1 MDTTVLDEIIVGRVE
16 PHIYA
21 FKTNTVPNYLK
32 VGDTYRP
39 VSERLKEWKKHF
51 PDLQKEFENKA
62 TVNNE
67 IFFRDFAVHQ
77 YLERELNKIRLQKS
91 DIKQGIYY
99 SSEFFKNAEK
109 RDVENAIAD
118 ITDSYQS
125 APNKYQYYKTADNMP
140 VITEYKSTGYWI
152 PRPNQQEAIDNFCK
166 AVNNGRTN
174 LLMYAVMRFGKSF
187 TSMCCAKEMPISD
200 DIKGAKIVLVVSAK
214 ADVKEEWKKT
224 VQSADNFNKVYKFLD
239 GEQLKEENIVANT
252 LKQGNKVVIFLT
264 LQDLQGSEIK
274 EKHKEIFD
282 NQIDLLIVDE
292 THFGARAEKYGK
304 VLTPVNYESDIKD
317 KYTSSKTDADI
328 GDYIE
333 SKIADAQV
341 KQLNA
346 KVKLHLSGTPY
357 RILMGSEFSKED
369 IITFCQFSDIVKE
382 QEKWDK
388 ENLLKDEDERGKP
401 IKEWDNPYYG
411 FPQMVRFAFNPSKA
425 AQEKLQELKQS
436 GVSYAFS
443 ALLKPKSVQ
452 KADNDDHK
460 KFVFEKEVLELFEV
474 IDGSKTDDNIL
485 SFLDYDKIKQ
495 GKMCQHIV
503 CVLPYCAS
511 CDALEELIKS
521 KKSKF
526 KNLSEYEIINI
537 SGVEKF
543 NLYKSVTDVK
553 NKIKKC
559 ETNSKKTLT
568 LTVNRMLTGSTV
580 EQWDT
585 MIYLKDTSSPQE
597 YDQAIFRLQNQYI
610 KKLVDNDGEEI
621 KYNMKPQTLLVDFDP
636 HRMFVMQEMKSQIYN
651 ANVDERGN
659 SKLEERLEEDL
670 RISPIIVLNKDKI
683 NKVEPSDILSAI
695 SQYSSNRSVVD
706 EARDIPIDL
715 SLLNVSE
722 IKAEI
727 EKQGELGSNQGF
739 TIDAVEGD
747 DTDLE
752 TPSIPDSPE
761 NPQEPKNTPQKDDKI
776 NSNKEIESIRNKF
789 RTYYSRILFFSFLS
803 KSNVSS
809 LDNVISVI
817 DSIDNRRIAE
827 NLDLQKNILIL
838 LKNNINVFVL
848 RQLDYKI
855 QNINK
860 LANDLT
866 IEPIERAIRAINKFN
881 RLSASEVTTPQKVC
895 EDMIALLPDES
906 FTKLKE
912 KDVVMLDIASK
923 AGEYAIAICN
933 RCKQLNIDISL
944 IENSILSIPTSKV
957 AYEFTRRI
965 YEVLGLKTDCIAE
978 RFTSYDL
985 LKIKD
990 ADNNIDYQKISNI
1003 ILQNKKFNT
1012 IQLNSPIMKEGDK
1025 MKVEAVVG
1033 NPPYQEETKV
1043 DSKTNGQNPRTNI
1056 FQLFQYIAEKIA
1068 ISRSVLIYPGIR
1080 WMHRS
1085 GKGLKQFGF
1094 DLINNQK
1101 LDKLIFYPDAKEI
1114 FDNSGIADG
1123 ISIVSL
1129 DKNKTSDKFEYQY
1142 KIGATQEVVQRS
1154 NPGETLFVINP
1165 KDVPIADKIERFVY
1179 NNKLKYLNDSILS
1192 RSLFGIESNFIEKNI
1207 SNVKLFTK
1215 GTVLAKDEVKLLTND
1230 KSGSSGRSQWYV
1242 INSSLIREG
1251 REYIKKWQVVVSS
1264 AHPGGQEGRDNQ
1276 IEIIDNKS
1284 AFGRARVALKSFENK
1299 KSASNF
1305 FKYCKSRIVR
1315 YAFLL
1320 SDEALSSLAKFVPD
1334 LGDYENNLVIDF
1346 SKDIDEQLKEKMQ
1359 LDDKEIKYIEKIVDK
1374 SC

>member
-21 FKTNTVPNYLK
+21 FKTNTIPNYLK

-39 VSERLKEWKKHF
+39 VAERLKEWKKHF
-51 PDLQKEFENKA
+51 PDLQKEFEDKA

-99 SSEFFKNAEK
+99 SSEFFKDAEK
-109 RDVENAIAD
+109 RDVEKAIVD

-125 APNKYQYYKTADNMP
+125 ASNKYQYYKTDDNMP
-140 VITEYKSTGYWI
+140 VITEYKSTGYWK
-152 PRPNQQEAIDNFCK
+152 PRPNQKKAIDSFCK

-200 DIKGAKIVLVVSAK
+200 GTKGAKIVLVVSAK

-224 VQSADNFNKVYKFLD
+224 VQSADNFQEYKFLD
-239 GEQLKEENIVANT
+239 SKQLKEESIITNT
-252 LKQGNKVVIFLT
+252 LQEGKKVAIFLT
-264 LQDLQGSEIK
+264 LQDLQGPEIK
-274 EKHKEIFD
+274 EKHKEVFESK
-282 NQIDLLIVDE
+282 IDLLIVDE
-292 THFGARAEKYGK
+292 THYGARAEQYGK
-304 VLTPVNYESDIKD
+304 VLNTVKYEEDVKD
-317 KYTSSKTDADI
+317 KYTSKKTDTDMD
-328 GDYIE
+328 DYIE
-333 SKIADAQV
+333 SEVADEQI
-341 KQLNA
+341 KQLKA
-346 KVKLHLSGTPY
+346 KVRLHLSGTPY

-369 IITFCQFSDIVKE
+369 IISFCQFSDIVKE

-388 ENLLKDEDERGKP
+388 EHILSDE

-425 AQEKLQELKQS
+425 AQAKLQELKQS

-443 ALLKPKSVQ
+443 ALLKPKSIQ
-452 KADNDDHK
+452 KADNGDHK
-460 KFVFEKEVLELFEV
+460 RFFFEKEVLELFEV
-474 IDGSKTDDNIL
+474 IDGSKTDENIL
-485 SFLDYDKIKQ
+485 SFLDYDRIKQ

-521 KKSKF
+521 KKNKF
-526 KNLSEYEIINI
+526 QNLSEYEIVNI

-559 ETNSKKTLT
+559 ETEGKKTLT

-610 KKLVDNDGEEI
+610 KKMVDKDGEEI

-636 HRMFVMQEMKSQIYN
+636 HRMFVMQELKSQIYN
-651 ANVDERGN
+651 ANVEERGN
-659 SKLEERLEEDL
+659 LRLKERLEEDL
-670 RISPIIVLNKDKI
+670 RISPIIVFNKDKI
-683 NKVEPSDILSAI
+683 SKVESSDILSAI

-715 SLLNVSE
+715 SLLNISE

-727 EKQGELGSNQGF
+727 EKQGELGSTQGF

-747 DTDLE
+747 DTDLD
-752 TPSIPDSPE
+752 TPSTLDSPE
-761 NPQEPKNTPQKDDKI
+761 NPQELKNTPQEDDKTS
-776 NSNKEIESIRNKF
+776 SNKEIESIRNKF

-803 KSNVSS
+803 KSHVSS
-809 LDNVISVI
+809 LDNVISVV
-817 DSIDNRRIAE
+817 DDADNKRIAK
-827 NLDLQKNILIL
+827 NLELKKSILVL
-838 LKNNINVFVL
+838 LKQNINVFVL

-855 QNINK
+855 QNINH

-866 IEPIERAIRAINKFN
+866 IDPVARAIRAINKFN

-906 FTKLKE
+906 FTKIKE

-933 RCKQLNIDISL
+933 RCKQLDIDISL
-944 IENSILSIPTSKV
+944 IKNSILSIPTSKV

-965 YEVLGLKTDCIAE
+965 YEVLGLDTDCITE
-978 RFTSYDL
+978 IFTSYDL

-990 ADNNIDYQKISNI
+990 TDNNIDYQKISDI

-1012 IQLNSPIMKEGDK
+1012 IQLDAPITKEGDK
-1025 MKVEAVVG
+1025 MKIEAVVG
-1033 NPPYQEETKV
+1033 NPPYQE
-1043 DSKTNGQNPRTNI
+1043 NI
-1056 FQLFQYIAEKIA
+1056 SE
-1068 ISRSVLIYPGIR
+1068 
-1080 WMHRS
+1080 
-1085 GKGLKQFGF
+1085 
-1094 DLINNQK
+1094 
-1101 LDKLIFYPDAKEI
+1101 
-1114 FDNSGIADG
+1114 
-1123 ISIVSL
+1123 
-1129 DKNKTSDKFEYQY
+1129 
-1142 KIGATQEVVQRS
+1142 TQE
-1154 NPGETLFVINP
+1154 
-1165 KDVPIADKIERFVY
+1165 
-1179 NNKLKYLNDSILS
+1179 
-1192 RSLFGIESNFIEKNI
+1192 
-1207 SNVKLFTK
+1207 
-1215 GTVLAKDEVKLLTND
+1215 
-1230 KSGSSGRSQWYV
+1230 
-1242 INSSLIREG
+1242 NSSLSKQLFPLFIQCVISMDSNYATLITPSRWFTADAQDKSFVKLREF
-1251 REYIKKWQVVVSS
+1251 IKERQHFS
-1264 AHPGGQEGRDNQ
+1264 Q
-1276 IEIIDNKS
+1276 IYNYPDNKLLFNNVS
-1284 AFGRARVALKSFENK
+1284 IAGGVNYFLYDKKHIGYVSFTECNKQGKNSINRPLFENGLDIIISMNNLIDILDKVRNHKQFSPLTQITSGRNAFGIVGKVTELEKLTTDTYFDEAISVRCAHEKIRYIAKDKIVKNK
-1299 KSASNF
+1299 E
-1305 FKYCKSRIVR
+1305 IVDKWKIFTSKGNGG
-1315 YAFLL
+1315 AGLL
-1320 SDEALSSLAKFVPD
+1320 SDDKSVSILGKSYIGGPLSVCSDSLIPIGNFDTKEEAENLKKYMSSKFLRFMVGILKVSQNVYQFVPMQD
-1334 LGDYENNLVIDF
+1334 FTNNSDIKWNKPISEIDKQLYNKYGL
-1346 SKDIDEQLKEKMQ
+1346 SPDEIEFIEQK
-1359 LDDKEIKYIEKIVDK
+1359 IKPMD
-1374 SC
+1374 

>member
-21 FKTNTVPNYLK
+21 FKTNTIPNYLK

-51 PDLQKEFENKA
+51 PDLQKEFEDKA

-77 YLERELNKIRLQKS
+77 YLEKELNKIRLQKS

-99 SSEFFKNAEK
+99 SNEFFKDAEK
-109 RDVENAIAD
+109 RDVEKAIVD
-118 ITDSYQS
+118 ITDSYHYV
-125 APNKYQYYKTADNMP
+125 PNKYQYYKTDDNMP
-140 VITEYKSTGYWI
+140 VITEYKSTGYWK

-200 DIKGAKIVLVVSAK
+200 GTKGAKIVLVVSAK

-239 GEQLKEENIVANT
+239 SEQLKEENIVANT

-317 KYTSSKTDADI
+317 KYTSSKTDADMD
-328 GDYIE
+328 DYIE
-333 SKIADAQV
+333 SKVADEQI
-341 KQLNA
+341 KQLKA
-346 KVKLHLSGTPY
+346 KVRLHLSGTPY

-369 IITFCQFSDIVKE
+369 IITFCQFSDIIKE

-388 ENLLKDEDERGKP
+388 ENLLKDEDECGKP
-401 IKEWDNPYYG
+401 IKEWNNPYYG
-411 FPQMVRFAFNPSKA
+411 FPQMIRFAFNPSKA

-452 KADNDDHK
+452 KADNGDHK

-485 SFLDYDKIKQ
+485 SFLDYGKIKE

-511 CDALEELIKS
+511 CDALEKLIKYN
-521 KKSKF
+521 KSKF
-526 KNLSEYEIINI
+526 KNLNEYEVINI
-537 SGVEKF
+537 SGVDKF

-559 ETNSKKTLT
+559 ETEGKKTLT

-610 KKLVDNDGEEI
+610 KKMVDKDGEEI

-636 HRMFVMQEMKSQIYN
+636 HRMFVMQELKSQIYN
-651 ANVDERGN
+651 ANVEERGN
-659 SKLEERLEEDL
+659 SRLKERLEEDL
-670 RISPIIVLNKDKI
+670 RISPIIVFNKDKVS
-683 NKVEPSDILSAI
+683 KVEPSDILSAI

-727 EKQGELGSNQGF
+727 EKQSELGSNQGF
-739 TIDAVEGD
+739 TIDAVKGD

-965 YEVLGLKTDCIAE
+965 YEVLGLNVECIAE
-978 RFTSYDL
+978 RFDSYKL
-985 LKIKD
+985 LEIKKVSKKGKETKD
-990 ADNNIDYQKISNI
+990 VDYQKISNI
-1003 ILQNKKFNT
+1003 ILQNKKFNA
-1012 IQLNSPIMKEGDK
+1012 IQLNTPIMKEGDK

-1033 NPPYQEETKV
+1033 NPPYQEDTNGAGRQALPLYPHFVEISKYMQPNYISMIMPSRWFAGGMGLNEFRQSMMNDKNIRKIVDYINAKECFPQLSIGGVSYFLRNSEQKETCEIINVNNGVKDIDNRKLNEFPVLVRYNKAVKIIKKIYNKNMISLSCIASALTPFGLSTSTRGQQKKDKKSTITLHSSAGISYIAKDEITKGLDLIDSYKV
-1043 DSKTNGQNPRTNI
+1043 MISKTSAEHAGEPDKEGKYRVITKSMKILGPKEVCTHSYFIVGKYNDADTAQN
-1056 FQLFQYIAEKIA
+1056 L
-1068 ISRSVLIYPGIR
+1068 
-1080 WMHRS
+1080 
-1085 GKGLKQFGF
+1085 
-1094 DLINNQK
+1094 
-1101 LDKLIFYPDAKEI
+1101 
-1114 FDNSGIADG
+1114 
-1123 ISIVSL
+1123 
-1129 DKNKTSDKFEYQY
+1129 
-1142 KIGATQEVVQRS
+1142 
-1154 NPGETLFVINP
+1154 
-1165 KDVPIADKIERFVY
+1165 
-1179 NNKLKYLNDSILS
+1179 LKYLKTMFVRFLILQSLSGINLSQNVLQFIPMQDFTNDSDIDWNKSIGEIDIQLYNKYHLS
-1192 RSLFGIESNFIEKNI
+1192 KN
-1207 SNVKLFTK
+1207 
-1215 GTVLAKDEVKLLTND
+1215 E
-1230 KSGSSGRSQWYV
+1230 
-1242 INSSLIREG
+1242 
-1251 REYIKKWQVVVSS
+1251 REYIKQK
-1264 AHPGGQEGRDNQ
+1264 
-1276 IEIIDNKS
+1276 
-1284 AFGRARVALKSFENK
+1284 
-1299 KSASNF
+1299 
-1305 FKYCKSRIVR
+1305 
-1315 YAFLL
+1315 
-1320 SDEALSSLAKFVPD
+1320 
-1334 LGDYENNLVIDF
+1334 
-1346 SKDIDEQLKEKMQ
+1346 
-1359 LDDKEIKYIEKIVDK
+1359 IKPME
-1374 SC
+1374 

>member
-16 PHIYA
+16 PYIYA
-21 FKTNTVPNYLK
+21 FKTNTIPNYLK

-51 PDLQKEFENKA
+51 PDLQKEFEDKA

-77 YLERELNKIRLQKS
+77 YLEKELNKIRLQKS

-99 SSEFFKNAEK
+99 SNEFFKDAEK
-109 RDVENAIAD
+109 RDVEKAIVD
-118 ITDSYQS
+118 ITDSYHS
-125 APNKYQYYKTADNMP
+125 VPNKYQYYKTDDNMP
-140 VITEYKSTGYWI
+140 VITEYKSTGYWK

-200 DIKGAKIVLVVSAK
+200 GTKGAKIVLVVSAK

-224 VQSADNFNKVYKFLD
+224 VQSADNFQEYKFLD
-239 GEQLKEENIVANT
+239 SEQLKEENIITNT
-252 LKQGNKVVIFLT
+252 LQEGKKIAIFLT
-264 LQDLQGSEIK
+264 LQDLQGLEIK
-274 EKHKEIFD
+274 EKHKEVFES
-282 NQIDLLIVDE
+282 QIDLLIVDE
-292 THFGARAEKYGK
+292 THYGARAEQYGK
-304 VLTPVNYESDIKD
+304 VLNAVKYEGDVKD
-317 KYTSSKTDADI
+317 KYTSKKTDADMD
-328 GDYIE
+328 DYIE
-333 SKIADAQV
+333 SEVADEQI
-341 KQLNA
+341 KQLKA
-346 KVKLHLSGTPY
+346 KVRLHLSGTPY
-357 RILMGSEFSKED
+357 RILMGSEFSKDD

-382 QEKWDK
+382 QEKWD
-388 ENLLKDEDERGKP
+388 EEHILSDE

-452 KADNDDHK
+452 KADNGDHK
-460 KFVFEKEVLELFEV
+460 RFVFEKEVLELFEV
-474 IDGSKTDDNIL
+474 IDGSKTDENIL
-485 SFLDYDKIKQ
+485 SFLDYDRIKQ

-526 KNLSEYEIINI
+526 QNLSKYEIVNI

-559 ETNSKKTLT
+559 ETEGKKTLT

-610 KKLVDNDGEEI
+610 KKMVDKDGEEI

-636 HRMFVMQEMKSQIYN
+636 HRMFVMQELKSQIYN
-651 ANVDERGN
+651 ANVEERGN
-659 SKLEERLEEDL
+659 LRLKERLEEDL
-670 RISPIIVLNKDKI
+670 RISPIIAFNKDKI
-683 NKVEPSDILSAI
+683 NKVEPSDILNAI

-739 TIDAVEGD
+739 TIDTVEGD
-747 DTDLE
+747 DTDLD
-752 TPSIPDSPE
+752 TPSTPDSPE
-761 NPQEPKNTPQKDDKI
+761 NPQEPKNTPQEDNKTS
-776 NSNKEIESIRNKF
+776 SNKEIESIRNKF

-817 DSIDNRRIAE
+817 DNADNRRIAE

-866 IEPIERAIRAINKFN
+866 VDPIERAIRAINKFN

-895 EDMIALLPDES
+895 EDMISLLPDES

-912 KDVVMLDIASK
+912 KGIVMLDIASK

-933 RCKQLNIDISL
+933 RCKQLDIDISL

-965 YEVLGLKTDCIAE
+965 YEVLGLNTDCIAE

-985 LKIKD
+985 LKIKNTN
-990 ADNNIDYQKISNI
+990 NNIDYQKVSDIIS
-1003 ILQNKKFNT
+1003 QNRRFNT
-1012 IQLNSPIMKEGDK
+1012 IQLDAQITKEGDK
-1025 MKVEAVVG
+1025 MKIEVVVG

-1056 FQLFQYIAEKIA
+1056 FQLFQYIAEKIT

-1101 LDKLIFYPDAKEI
+1101 LDKLIFYPEAKEI

-1142 KIGATQEVVQRS
+1142 KIGTTQEVVQRS
-1154 NPGETLFVINP
+1154 NPGEILFVINP
-1165 KDVPIADKIERFVY
+1165 KDAPIADKIERFVY

-1192 RSLFGIESNFIEKNI
+1192 RSLFAIESNFIEKNI
-1207 SNVKLFTK
+1207 SNVKPFTK

-1242 INSSLIREG
+1242 INRSLIREG
-1251 REYIKKWQVVVSS
+1251 KEYIKKWQVVVSS

-1305 FKYCKSRIVR
+1305 FKYCKSKIVR

-1334 LGDYENNLVIDF
+1334 LGDYENNTIIDF
-1346 SKDIDEQLKEKMQ
+1346 SKNIDEQLKEKMQ
-1359 LDDKEIKYIEKIVDK
+1359 LSDKEMKYIEELIDK
-1374 SC
+1374 SH

>member
-21 FKTNTVPNYLK
+21 FKTNTIPNYLK

-51 PDLQKEFENKA
+51 PDLQKEFEDKA

-77 YLERELNKIRLQKS
+77 YLEKELNKIRLQKS

-99 SSEFFKNAEK
+99 SNEFFKDAEK
-109 RDVENAIAD
+109 RDVEKAIVD
-118 ITDSYQS
+118 ITDSYHS
-125 APNKYQYYKTADNMP
+125 VPNKYQYYKTDDNMP
-140 VITEYKSTGYWI
+140 VITEYKSTGYWK

-200 DIKGAKIVLVVSAK
+200 ATKGAKIVLVVSAK

-224 VQSADNFNKVYKFLD
+224 VQSADNFQEYKFLD
-239 GEQLKEENIVANT
+239 SERLKEENIITNT
-252 LKQGNKVVIFLT
+252 LQKGKKIAIFLT

-274 EKHKEIFD
+274 EKHKEVFES
-282 NQIDLLIVDE
+282 QIDLLIVDE
-292 THFGARAEKYGK
+292 THYGARAEQYGK
-304 VLTPVNYESDIKD
+304 VLKAIKYEEDVKD
-317 KYTSSKTDADI
+317 KYTSKKTDADI
-328 GDYIE
+328 DDYIE
-333 SKIADAQV
+333 SEVADGQI
-341 KQLNA
+341 KQLKA
-346 KVKLHLSGTPY
+346 KVRLHLSGTPY

-369 IITFCQFSDIVKE
+369 IISFCQFSDIVKE

-388 ENLLKDEDERGKP
+388 EHILSDE

-452 KADNDDHK
+452 KADNGDHK

-559 ETNSKKTLT
+559 ETEGKKTLT

-906 FTKLKE
+906 FEKLKE
-912 KDVVMLDIASK
+912 KNVVMLDIASK

-965 YEVLGLKTDCIAE
+965 YEVLGLNTDCIAE

-1003 ILQNKKFNT
+1003 ILQNKTFNT
-1012 IQLNSPIMKEGDK
+1012 IQLNAPIMKEGDK

-1033 NPPYQEETKV
+1033 NPPYQENI
-1043 DSKTNGQNPRTNI
+1043 SKTERNKSLGK
-1056 FQLFQYIAEKIA
+1056 QLFPWFIMTAIKISSKYVSFITPSKWFTAEAQDHSFVKLREYIREHNHISKIFHH
-1068 ISRSVLIYPGIR
+1068 S
-1080 WMHRS
+1080 
-1085 GKGLKQFGF
+1085 
-1094 DLINNQK
+1094 NNGVFS
-1101 LDKLIFYPDAKEI
+1101 D
-1114 FDNSGIADG
+1114 
-1123 ISIVSL
+1123 VSL
-1129 DKNKTSDKFEYQY
+1129 GSISYFLYDKDFNGNVEFYNCSD
-1142 KIGATQEVVQRS
+1142 
-1154 NPGETLFVINP
+1154 
-1165 KDVPIADKIERFVY
+1165 
-1179 NNKLKYLNDSILS
+1179 
-1192 RSLFGIESNFIEKNI
+1192 
-1207 SNVKLFTK
+1207 
-1215 GTVLAKDEVKLLTND
+1215 
-1230 KSGSSGRSQWYV
+1230 SGRSCLVRPLFEDGLDV
-1242 INSSLIREG
+1242 ILPLNLMVSIVNKIKRHSDFTSFNAITSG
-1251 REYIKKWQVVVSS
+1251 RNAFGIIGKKEELSQLTTDQPFEDAIEVFCAHNDRRYIKRERINRNQHLIDKWKIFISKSNGAAGILTPQKEVAIIGYPYIGRPLTVCTDSLFPIGEYDNAKEAINLQKYMKTRFFRFVV
-1264 AHPGGQEGRDNQ
+1264 GL
-1276 IEIIDNKS
+1276 
-1284 AFGRARVALKSFENK
+1284 LKSSNNICQNVYQLVPLQNFSDNSDINWEKELTDIDKQLYK
-1299 KSASNF
+1299 K
-1305 FKYCKSRIVR
+1305 Y
-1315 YAFLL
+1315 
-1320 SDEALSSLAKFVPD
+1320 
-1334 LGDYENNLVIDF
+1334 NL
-1346 SKDIDEQLKEKMQ
+1346 SKD
-1359 LDDKEIKYIEKIVDK
+1359 EINTIETMIKPME
-1374 SC
+1374 

>member
-21 FKTNTVPNYLK
+21 FKTNTIPNYLK

-51 PDLQKEFENKA
+51 PDLQKEFEDKA

-77 YLERELNKIRLQKS
+77 YLEKELNKIRLQKS

-99 SSEFFKNAEK
+99 SNEFFKDAEK
-109 RDVENAIAD
+109 RDVEKAIVD
-118 ITDSYQS
+118 ITDSYHS
-125 APNKYQYYKTADNMP
+125 VPNKYQYYKTDDNMP
-140 VITEYKSTGYWI
+140 VVTEYKSTGCWK

-200 DIKGAKIVLVVSAK
+200 GTKGAKIVLVVSAK

-239 GEQLKEENIVANT
+239 SEQLKEENIVANT

-317 KYTSSKTDADI
+317 KYTSSKTDADMD
-328 GDYIE
+328 DYIE
-333 SKIADAQV
+333 SKVADEQI
-341 KQLNA
+341 KQLKA
-346 KVKLHLSGTPY
+346 KVRLHLSGTPY

-369 IITFCQFSDIVKE
+369 IITFCQFSDIIKE

-388 ENLLKDEDERGKP
+388 ENLLKDEDECGKP
-401 IKEWDNPYYG
+401 IKEWNNPYYG
-411 FPQMVRFAFNPSKA
+411 FPQMIRFAFNPSKA

-452 KADNDDHK
+452 KADNGDHK

-511 CDALEELIKS
+511 CDALEELIKNNTG
-521 KKSKF
+521 KF
-526 KNLSEYEIINI
+526 KNLIEYEIINI

-559 ETNSKKTLT
+559 ETEGKKTLT

-610 KKLVDNDGEEI
+610 KKMVDKDGEEI

-636 HRMFVMQEMKSQIYN
+636 HRMFVMQELKSQIYN
-651 ANVDERGN
+651 ANVEERGN
-659 SKLEERLEEDL
+659 SRLKERLEEDL
-670 RISPIIVLNKDKI
+670 RISPIIVFNKDKVS
-683 NKVEPSDILSAI
+683 KVEPSDILSAI

-739 TIDAVEGD
+739 TIDAVKGD

-978 RFTSYDL
+978 RFASYDL

-1012 IQLNSPIMKEGDK
+1012 IQLNAPIMKEGDK

-1033 NPPYQEETKV
+1033 NPPYQE
-1043 DSKTNGQNPRTNI
+1043 NI
-1056 FQLFQYIAEKIA
+1056 SE
-1068 ISRSVLIYPGIR
+1068 
-1080 WMHRS
+1080 
-1085 GKGLKQFGF
+1085 
-1094 DLINNQK
+1094 
-1101 LDKLIFYPDAKEI
+1101 
-1114 FDNSGIADG
+1114 
-1123 ISIVSL
+1123 
-1129 DKNKTSDKFEYQY
+1129 
-1142 KIGATQEVVQRS
+1142 TQE
-1154 NPGETLFVINP
+1154 
-1165 KDVPIADKIERFVY
+1165 
-1179 NNKLKYLNDSILS
+1179 
-1192 RSLFGIESNFIEKNI
+1192 
-1207 SNVKLFTK
+1207 
-1215 GTVLAKDEVKLLTND
+1215 
-1230 KSGSSGRSQWYV
+1230 
-1242 INSSLIREG
+1242 NSSLSKQLFPLFIQCAISMNSNYATLITPSRWFTADAQDKSFVKLREF
-1251 REYIKKWQVVVSS
+1251 IKERQHFS
-1264 AHPGGQEGRDNQ
+1264 Q
-1276 IEIIDNKS
+1276 IYNYPDNKLLFS
-1284 AFGRARVALKSFENK
+1284 NVSIAGGVNYFLYDKNHTGYVSFTECNKQGNNSINRPLFENGLDIIISMNNLIDILDKVRNHEQFSPLTQITSGRNAFGIVGKNTELEKITTDRYFNGAVSVRCAHEKIRYIAKNK
-1299 KSASNF
+1299 ISKN
-1305 FKYCKSRIVR
+1305 KEIVDKWKIFTSKGNGG
-1315 YAFLL
+1315 AGLL
-1320 SDEALSSLAKFVPD
+1320 SDDKAVSILGKSYIGKPLSACSDSLIPIGNFDTKEEAENLQKYMSSKFLRFMVGILKVSQNVSQNVYQFVPMQD
-1334 LGDYENNLVIDF
+1334 FTNN
-1346 SKDIDEQLKEKMQ
+1346 SDIDWNKPISEIDKKLYDKYGLTPDEIEFIEQK
-1359 LDDKEIKYIEKIVDK
+1359 IKPME
-1374 SC
+1374 

>member
-881 RLSASEVTTPQKVC
+881 RLSVSEVTTPQKVC

-985 LKIKD
+985 LKIKG

-1012 IQLNSPIMKEGDK
+1012 IQLNAPIMKEGDK

-1033 NPPYQEETKV
+1033 NPPYQENI
-1043 DSKTNGQNPRTNI
+1043 SKTERNKSLGK
-1056 FQLFQYIAEKIA
+1056 QLFPWFIMTA
-1068 ISRSVLIYPGIR
+1068 I
-1080 WMHRS
+1080 
-1085 GKGLKQFGF
+1085 
-1094 DLINNQK
+1094 
-1101 LDKLIFYPDAKEI
+1101 
-1114 FDNSGIADG
+1114 
-1123 ISIVSL
+1123 
-1129 DKNKTSDKFEYQY
+1129 
-1142 KIGATQEVVQRS
+1142 
-1154 NPGETLFVINP
+1154 
-1165 KDVPIADKIERFVY
+1165 
-1179 NNKLKYLNDSILS
+1179 
-1192 RSLFGIESNFIEKNI
+1192 NI
-1207 SNVKLFTK
+1207 SSKYVSFITPSKWFTAEAQDHSF
-1215 GTVLAKDEVKLLTND
+1215 VRL
-1230 KSGSSGRSQWYV
+1230 
-1242 INSSLIREG
+1242 
-1251 REYIKKWQVVVSS
+1251 REYIRGHNHISKIFHHSNNGVFSDVSLGS
-1264 AHPGGQEGRDNQ
+1264 INYFLYDKDFNGNIEFYNCSDSGCSCMVRPLFEDGLDVILPLNLMVNIVNKIKRHNDFTSFNAITSGRN
-1276 IEIIDNKS
+1276 
-1284 AFGRARVALKSFENK
+1284 AFGIIGKKEELSQLTTDQHFEGAIEVFCAHNDRRYIKREKINKNQHLIDKWKIFISKSNGAAGILTPQKEVAIIGYPYIGKPLTICTDSLFPIGEYDNEKEAINLQKYMKTKFFRFVVGLLKS
-1299 KSASNF
+1299 SNNICQNVYQLVPLQNF
-1305 FKYCKSRIVR
+1305 SDNSDIKWEKE
-1315 YAFLL
+1315 L
-1320 SDEALSSLAKFVPD
+1320 SDIDKQLYKK
-1334 LGDYENNLVIDF
+1334 YNL
-1346 SKDIDEQLKEKMQ
+1346 SKD
-1359 LDDKEIKYIEKIVDK
+1359 EINTVETMIKPME
-1374 SC
+1374 

>member
-1 MDTTVLDEIIVGRVE
+1 MDTTVLDEMIVGRVE

-51 PDLQKEFENKA
+51 PDLQKEFEDKA

-77 YLERELNKIRLQKS
+77 YLEKELNKIRLQKS

-99 SSEFFKNAEK
+99 SNEFFKDAEK
-109 RDVENAIAD
+109 RDVEKAIVD
-118 ITDSYQS
+118 ITDSYHS
-125 APNKYQYYKTADNMP
+125 VPNKYQYYKTDDNMP
-140 VITEYKSTGYWI
+140 VITEYKSTGYWK

-187 TSMCCAKEMPISD
+187 TSMCCAKAMPISD

-239 GEQLKEENIVANT
+239 SEQLKEENIVANT

-761 NPQEPKNTPQKDDKI
+761 NPQEPKNTPQEDDKI
-776 NSNKEIESIRNKF
+776 SSNKEIESIRNKF

-803 KSNVSS
+803 KSKVSS
-809 LDNVISVI
+809 LDNIISVI
-817 DSIDNRRIAE
+817 DEVDNQRIAE
-827 NLDLQKNILIL
+827 NLDLQKTIL
-838 LKNNINVFVL
+838 LLLKKNINVFVL

-855 QNINK
+855 QNINQ
-860 LANDLT
+860 LANDIA
-866 IEPIERAIRAINKFN
+866 IEPEERAIRAINKFN
-881 RLSASEVTTPQKVC
+881 RLSVSEVTTPQKVC
-895 EDMIALLPDES
+895 EDMIALWPNES
-906 FTKLKE
+906 FLKLKE
-912 KDVVMLDIASK
+912 KNVVMLDIASK

-933 RCKQLNIDISL
+933 RCKSLGVEISM
-944 IENSILSIPTSKV
+944 IKDSILSIPTSSV

-965 YEVLGLKTDCIAE
+965 YEVLGLNTDCIAE

-990 ADNNIDYQKISNI
+990 TDNNIDYQKISDT

-1012 IQLNSPIMKEGDK
+1012 IQLNAPIMKEGDK

-1033 NPPYQEETKV
+1033 NPPYQESDGGAQASAKPIYQNFVEIAQNLDSNKISMITPTRWFAGGKGLDDFRNMMLNNTQIKV
-1043 DSKTNGQNPRTNI
+1043 LYDCLNPEAFFPNTNI
-1056 FQLFQYIAEKIA
+1056 RGGVCYFLIDKQYDNTVNHVTVITRTKDGKETINQRPLRTKDYDIFIREQKSIEILNKIQKKSSA
-1068 ISRSVLIYPGIR
+1068 NTLADYISPRKPFGLEGNFIKTKDFHKNKKDCKRSVLCY
-1080 WMHRS
+1080 
-1085 GKGLKQFGF
+1085 GKGKVEGYV
-1094 DLINNQK
+1094 DRSIIKHSVEAIDKWKIYIPRANNIGTE
-1101 LDKLIFYPDAKEI
+1101 LAD
-1114 FDNSGIADG
+1114 DNLNAFIGKPGSVCTESYLFIVET
-1123 ISIVSL
+1123 SITGQSEAENMV
-1129 DKNKTSDKFEYQY
+1129 KYIKT
-1142 KIGATQEVVQRS
+1142 
-1154 NPGETLFVINP
+1154 
-1165 KDVPIADKIERFVY
+1165 RFV
-1179 NNKLKYLNDSILS
+1179 
-1192 RSLFGIESNFIEKNI
+1192 RFMHG
-1207 SNVKLFTK
+1207 
-1215 GTVLAKDEVKLLTND
+1215 LAKA
-1230 KSGSSGRSQWYV
+1230 SQDATSKTY
-1242 INSSLIREG
+1242 
-1251 REYIKKWQVVVSS
+1251 
-1264 AHPGGQEGRDNQ
+1264 
-1276 IEIIDNKS
+1276 
-1284 AFGRARVALKSFENK
+1284 
-1299 KSASNF
+1299 
-1305 FKYCKSRIVR
+1305 
-1315 YAFLL
+1315 
-1320 SDEALSSLAKFVPD
+1320 KFVPMQD
-1334 LGDYENNLVIDF
+1334 FTDNSDIKWNKSISEIDKQLYDKYGL
-1346 SKDIDEQLKEKMQ
+1346 SSDEIEFIEQK
-1359 LDDKEIKYIEKIVDK
+1359 IKPME
-1374 SC
+1374 

>member
-91 DIKQGIYY
+91 DIKQGVYY

-140 VITEYKSTGYWI
+140 VITEYKSTGYWT

-187 TSMCCAKEMPISD
+187 TSMCCAKAMPISD

-239 GEQLKEENIVANT
+239 SEQLKEENIVANT

-411 FPQMVRFAFNPSKA
+411 FPQMVRFAFKPSKA

-452 KADNDDHK
+452 KADNGDHK

-559 ETNSKKTLT
+559 ETEGKKTLT

-817 DSIDNRRIAE
+817 DSIDNRKIAE

-965 YEVLGLKTDCIAE
+965 YEVLGLNVECIAE

-1012 IQLNSPIMKEGDK
+1012 IQLNVPIMKEGDK
-1025 MKVEAVVG
+1025 MKIEAVVG
-1033 NPPYQEETKV
+1033 NPPYQESDGGAQASAKPIYQNFVEIARSL
-1043 DSKTNGQNPRTNI
+1043 DSNT
-1056 FQLFQYIAEKIA
+1056 
-1068 ISRSVLIYPGIR
+1068 ISIITPTR
-1080 WMHRS
+1080 WFAG
-1085 GKGLKQFGF
+1085 GKGLDDFRNMMLNNTQIKVLYDCLYPEVFFPNTNIRGGVCYFLIDKQYDNTMNKVTVITRTKDGQERINHRQLRTKDYDILLREQKSVEILDKVVTTSRQNMMSDYMSSRKPFGF
-1094 DLINNQK
+1094 EGNFIKKKDFHKDKKDCRYPILCYGKGKIEGYVEK
-1101 LDKLIFYPDAKEI
+1101 KLIKNNVDMIDRWKVYVPRANNIGTELSD
-1114 FDNSGIADG
+1114 DNLNAFVGIPG
-1123 ISIVSL
+1123 SICTES
-1129 DKNKTSDKFEYQY
+1129 Y
-1142 KIGATQEVVQRS
+1142 
-1154 NPGETLFVINP
+1154 LFVSSEFITKQCEAENL
-1165 KDVPIADKIERFVY
+1165 A
-1179 NNKLKYLNDSILS
+1179 KYL
-1192 RSLFGIESNFIEKNI
+1192 G
-1207 SNVKLFTK
+1207 TK
-1215 GTVLAKDEVKLLTND
+1215 FARFMHSLAKASQDATSKTYQFVPMQDFTNNSDIDWNKPILEID
-1230 KSGSSGRSQWYV
+1230 KQLY
-1242 INSSLIREG
+1242 
-1251 REYIKKWQVVVSS
+1251 
-1264 AHPGGQEGRDNQ
+1264 D
-1276 IEIIDNKS
+1276 
-1284 AFGRARVALKSFENK
+1284 
-1299 KSASNF
+1299 
-1305 FKYCKSRIVR
+1305 KYG
-1315 YAFLL
+1315 LL
-1320 SDEALSSLAKFVPD
+1320 SDEIEF
-1334 LGDYENNLVIDF
+1334 I
-1346 SKDIDEQLKEKMQ
+1346 EQK
-1359 LDDKEIKYIEKIVDK
+1359 IKPME
-1374 SC
+1374 

>member
-317 KYTSSKTDADI
+317 KYTSSKTNADI

-739 TIDAVEGD
+739 TINAVEGD

-1003 ILQNKKFNT
+1003 ILQNKKFNA

-1033 NPPYQEETKV
+1033 NPPYQENISETKENAGLGKQLYPSFIQISSLLGAEFLTLITPSRWFTGDAQDKSFV
-1043 DSKTNGQNPRTNI
+1043 KLREFIKRNNHIKTIVNYKN
-1056 FQLFQYIAEKIA
+1056 E
-1068 ISRSVLIYPGIR
+1068 
-1080 WMHRS
+1080 
-1085 GKGLKQFGF
+1085 
-1094 DLINNQK
+1094 
-1101 LDKLIFYPDAKEI
+1101 KEI
-1114 FDNSGIADG
+1114 FPNEEIKGGINYFLAKDKYEGLVDFYNKSKDNCIMQRRKLFEDG
-1123 ISIVSL
+1123 MDVIISDGNIFPILRKVRTSNFVEITKITTGRNPFDIIGKEKIVKEISKTEYNKGDACL
-1129 DKNKTSDKFEYQY
+1129 RCKNNN
-1142 KIGATQEVVQRS
+1142 IRW
-1154 NPGETLFVINP
+1154 INP
-1165 KDVPIADKIERFVY
+1165 KIITKNRDIFESYKVFVSKSSGNPNRDAKIIGMPYLGKPYSACTDSLFTIGKFSSEKEATNLVKYIKTKFVRFMISILKSSQNVTQIVYRFVPMQDFT
-1179 NNKLKYLNDSILS
+1179 NNSDIDWNKPISEIDKQLYDKYGLS
-1192 RSLFGIESNFIEKNI
+1192 SDEIEFIEQK
-1207 SNVKLFTK
+1207 
-1215 GTVLAKDEVKLLTND
+1215 
-1230 KSGSSGRSQWYV
+1230 
-1242 INSSLIREG
+1242 
-1251 REYIKKWQVVVSS
+1251 IK
-1264 AHPGGQEGRDNQ
+1264 PME
-1276 IEIIDNKS
+1276 
-1284 AFGRARVALKSFENK
+1284 
-1299 KSASNF
+1299 
-1305 FKYCKSRIVR
+1305 
-1315 YAFLL
+1315 
-1320 SDEALSSLAKFVPD
+1320 
-1334 LGDYENNLVIDF
+1334 
-1346 SKDIDEQLKEKMQ
+1346 
-1359 LDDKEIKYIEKIVDK
+1359 
-1374 SC
+1374 

>member
-21 FKTNTVPNYLK
+21 FKTNTIPNYLK

-39 VSERLKEWKKHF
+39 VSDRLKEWRKYF

-62 TVNNE
+62 TVNDE
-67 IFFRDFAVHQ
+67 IFFRDFAVHR
-77 YLERELNKIRLQKS
+77 YLERELNKNRLQKS
-91 DIKQGIYY
+91 DIKQDIYY
-99 SSEFFKNAEK
+99 SCEFFKDTNK
-109 RDVENAIAD
+109 QDIKNAIDD
-118 ITDSYQS
+118 IIGSYQS
-125 APNKYQYYKTADNMP
+125 TPNKYQYYKTADSMP
-140 VITEYKSTGYWI
+140 VVTEYPSTGYWI

-187 TSMCCAKEMPISD
+187 TSMCCAKEMPVSD
-200 DIKGAKIVLVVSAK
+200 GIKGAKIVLVVSAK

-224 VQSADNFNKVYKFLD
+224 VQSADNFQEYKFLD
-239 GEQLKEENIVANT
+239 SERLKEENSITNT
-252 LKQGNKVVIFLT
+252 LKEGKKVVIFLT

-274 EKHKEIFD
+274 KKHKEVFES
-282 NQIDLLIVDE
+282 QIDLLIVDE
-292 THFGARAEKYGK
+292 THFGARAQQYGK
-304 VLTPVNYESDIKD
+304 VLNPIKYEKDIKD
-317 KYTSSKTDADI
+317 KYTSKKTDADI

-333 SKIADAQV
+333 SEIADEQV
-341 KQLNA
+341 KQLNS

-369 IITFCQFSDIVKE
+369 IISFCQFSDIVKE
-382 QEKWDK
+382 QEKWDD
-388 ENLLKDEDERGKP
+388 ENLLNDIGKNDKP

-411 FPQMVRFAFNPSKA
+411 FPQMVRFAFNPSRA
-425 AQEKLQELKQS
+425 AQERLQELKQS

-443 ALLKPKSVQ
+443 ALLKPKSVR

-460 KFVFEKEVLELFEV
+460 RFVFEKEVLELFEV

-511 CDALEELIKS
+511 CDALEELIKNN
-521 KKSKF
+521 KNKF
-526 KNLSEYEIINI
+526 KNLNKYEIINI
-537 SGVEKF
+537 SGVDKF

-559 ETNSKKTLT
+559 ETENKKTLT

-610 KKLVDNDGEEI
+610 RKMIDEKGDEI

-636 HRMFVMQEMKSQIYN
+636 HRMFVMQELKSQIYN
-651 ANVDERGN
+651 ANVEERGN
-659 SKLEERLEEDL
+659 LRLKERLEEDL
-670 RISPIIVLNKDKI
+670 RISPIIVFNKDKI
-683 NKVEPSDILSAI
+683 NRVEPNDILSAI

-727 EKQGELGSNQGF
+727 EKQGKLGSNQGF

-747 DTDLE
+747 DTDLD
-752 TPSIPDSPE
+752 TSTSDSPE
-761 NPQEPKNTPQKDDKI
+761 NLQEPKNTPQEDDKT
-776 NSNKEIESIRNKF
+776 NSNKDIESIRNKF

-817 DSIDNRRIAE
+817 DNADNRRIAK

-881 RLSASEVTTPQKVC
+881 RLSASEVTTSQKVC

-923 AGEYAIAICN
+923 AGEYTFAICN
-933 RCKQLNIDISL
+933 RCKALNIDILAIKS
-944 IENSILSIPTSKV
+944 SILSIPTSSV
-957 AYEFTRRI
+957 AYEFTRKV
-965 YEVLGLKTDCIAE
+965 YEVLGLDTNCIAE

-985 LKIKD
+985 LKVKKINKKVKNTD
-990 ADNNIDYQKISNI
+990 KIDYQKISDI

-1012 IQLNSPIMKEGDK
+1012 IKLDAEIMKEGDK

-1033 NPPYQEETKV
+1033 NPPYQESDGGAKA
-1043 DSKTNGQNPRTNI
+1043 SAKPIYQNFI
-1056 FQLFQYIAEKIA
+1056 EIARKLASNKISM
-1068 ISRSVLIYPGIR
+1068 ITPTR
-1080 WMHRS
+1080 WFAG
-1085 GKGLKQFGF
+1085 GKGLDEFRNMMLNNTQIKILYDCLNPESFFPNTNIRGGVCYFLMDKQ
-1094 DLINNQK
+1094 
-1101 LDKLIFYPDAKEI
+1101 
-1114 FDNSGIADG
+1114 
-1123 ISIVSL
+1123 
-1129 DKNKTSDKFEYQY
+1129 
-1142 KIGATQEVVQRS
+1142 
-1154 NPGETLFVINP
+1154 
-1165 KDVPIADKIERFVY
+1165 Y
-1179 NNKLKYLNDSILS
+1179 NNS
-1192 RSLFGIESNFIEKNI
+1192 I
-1207 SNVKLFTK
+1207 SNVKVITRTK
-1215 GTVLAKDEVKLLTND
+1215 DGKEN
-1230 KSGSSGRSQWYV
+1230 
-1242 INSSLIREG
+1242 INQRPLKTRNFDIFIREQKAV
-1251 REYIKKWQVVVSS
+1251 EILNKMLINPSIKMMEDYISPRKPFGLEGSFIKTKAFHKNRNDCANPVLCYGKSKIEGYVEKAEIRHNVDTIDKWKVFIPYANNIGTELNDDNLNSFIGEPNSICTETFLIIGHNLKLKK
-1264 AHPGGQEGRDNQ
+1264 ENC
-1276 IEIIDNKS
+1276 EIISKYLKTK
-1284 AFGRARVALKSFENK
+1284 FAR
-1299 KSASNF
+1299 
-1305 FKYCKSRIVR
+1305 
-1315 YAFLL
+1315 FLH
-1320 SDEALSSLAKFVPD
+1320 SLAKISQHATAKTYQFVPMQNFT
-1334 LGDYENNLVIDF
+1334 NNSDIKWNKTIPEIDKQLYNKYGL
-1346 SKDIDEQLKEKMQ
+1346 SADEIEFIEQK
-1359 LDDKEIKYIEKIVDK
+1359 IKPME
-1374 SC
+1374 

>member
-21 FKTNTVPNYLK
+21 FKTNTIPNYLK

-39 VSERLKEWKKHF
+39 VSDRLNEWKKHF

-91 DIKQGIYY
+91 DLKQGTYY
-99 SSEFFKNAEK
+99 SCEFFKDTA
-109 RDVENAIAD
+109 RQDVENAIED

-125 APNKYQYYKTADNMP
+125 TLNKYQYYKTADNMP
-140 VITEYKSTGYWI
+140 VVTEYKSTGYWR
-152 PRPNQQEAIDNFCK
+152 PRPNQKEAIRNFLRVVK
-166 AVNNGRTN
+166 KDDKDKK

-187 TSMCCAKEMPISD
+187 TSLCCAKLMPMANGSR
-200 DIKGAKIVLVVSAK
+200 GAKIVLVVSAK

-239 GEQLKEENIVANT
+239 GKLLKDENIIANT
-252 LKQGNKVVIFLT
+252 LQQGKKVVIFLT

-274 EKHKEIFD
+274 EKHKEVFES
-282 NQIDLLIVDE
+282 QIDLLIVDE
-292 THFGARAEKYGK
+292 THYGARAEQYGK
-304 VLTPVNYESDIKD
+304 VLKAVNYEEDIKD
-317 KYTSSKTDADI
+317 KYTSKKTDADI

-333 SKIADAQV
+333 SKIADEQV

-346 KVKLHLSGTPY
+346 KVRLHLSGTPY

-388 ENLLKDEDERGKP
+388 EHILSDE
-401 IKEWDNPYYG
+401 IKEWGNPYYG

-452 KADNDDHK
+452 KADNGDHK
-460 KFVFEKEVLELFEV
+460 RFVFEKEVLELFEV

-495 GKMCQHIV
+495 GKMCRHIV

-511 CDALEELIKS
+511 CDALEELIKNNG
-521 KKSKF
+521 SKF
-526 KNLSEYEIINI
+526 KSLNKYEIINI
-537 SGVEKF
+537 SGVDKF
-543 NLYKSVTDVK
+543 NFYKSVTDIK

-559 ETNSKKTLT
+559 ETEGKKTLT

-610 KKLVDNDGEEI
+610 KKLVDKDGEEI

-636 HRMFVMQEMKSQIYN
+636 HRLFVMQEMKSQIYN

-706 EARDIPIDL
+706 EARDIPVDL

-747 DTDLE
+747 DTDLD
-752 TPSIPDSPE
+752 TPSTPDSPE
-761 NPQEPKNTPQKDDKI
+761 NPQEPKNTPQENNKNI
-776 NSNKEIESIRNKF
+776 SNKEIESIRNKF

-817 DSIDNRRIAE
+817 DNADNRRIAE
-827 NLDLQKNILIL
+827 SLDLQKNILIL

-866 IEPIERAIRAINKFN
+866 VDPIERAVRAINKFN
-881 RLSASEVTTPQKVC
+881 RLSESEIATPANIC
-895 EDMIALLPDES
+895 RSMIDLIPDES
-906 FTKLKE
+906 FLKLKE
-912 KDVVMLDIASK
+912 KKGVMLDIASK
-923 AGEYAIAICN
+923 AGEFAIAICK
-933 RCKQLNIDISL
+933 RCESL
-944 IENSILSIPTSKV
+944 GIHKDSILSIPTSKV

-965 YEVLGLKTDCIAE
+965 YEVLGLNTECIAKN
-978 RFTSYDL
+978 FTSYDL
-985 LKIKD
+985 LKQKKVNKKGKETKD
-990 ADNNIDYQKISNI
+990 IDYQKISNI

-1012 IQLNSPIMKEGDK
+1012 IKLKAPITREGDK
-1025 MKVEAVVG
+1025 MKIEAVVG
-1033 NPPYQEETKV
+1033 NPPYQESDGGGTG
-1043 DSKTNGQNPRTNI
+1043 DSAKPVYNDFI
-1056 FQLFQYIAEKIA
+1056 DIAKSMKPE
-1068 ISRSVLIYPGIR
+1068 VLSMICPSR
-1080 WMHRS
+1080 WMKG
-1085 GKGLKQFGF
+1085 GKGL
-1094 DLINNQK
+1094 NNFRNNMMKDTHIKSIHDFENPADIFPAVHIDGGVNYFLWSKTYEGKCHFYHKGLDNYEDESFRFLNNGIIDTVIRDSRQIPIIEKALSQK
-1101 LDKLIFYPDAKEI
+1101 EEKFSQIVSNRKPY
-1114 FDNSGIADG
+1114 GIATDLFNCPEKYKD
-1123 ISIVSL
+1123 L
-1129 DKNKTSDKFEYQY
+1129 DLRYVPKEGYLKIYGVKGNKG
-1142 KIGATQEVVQRS
+1142 GAKR
-1154 NPGETLFVINP
+1154 
-1165 KDVPIADKIERFVY
+1165 K
-1179 NNKLKYLNDSILS
+1179 
-1192 RSLFGIESNFIEKNI
+1192 
-1207 SNVKLFTK
+1207 
-1215 GTVLAKDEVKLLTND
+1215 
-1230 KSGSSGRSQWYV
+1230 
-1242 INSSLIREG
+1242 EG
-1251 REYIKKWQVVVSS
+1251 YIKKTS
-1264 AHPGGQEGRDNQ
+1264 
-1276 IEIIDNKS
+1276 
-1284 AFGRARVALKSFENK
+1284 LKSGISSISKYKLFFSYAYSTGATVPPEVIIGKPYEVVTETFLQIGNFDTEKECKNCLQYIKSKFFRALLYFNRIQKNASNKTFSIIPMQDFTK
-1299 KSASNF
+1299 KSDIDWS
-1305 FKYCKSRIVR
+1305 KSI
-1315 YAFLL
+1315 
-1320 SDEALSSLAKFVPD
+1320 DE
-1334 LGDYENNLVIDF
+1334 
-1346 SKDIDEQLKEKMQ
+1346 IDEQLYKKYD
-1359 LDDKEIKYIEKIVDK
+1359 LSPDEIEYIKQKIK
-1374 SC
+1374 PME